1 MFGYRKDGIKLKK
14 VDPIIRF
21 TSYIMPRRY
30 DAQCEITKEVLC
42 DGMDQFIR
50 QQGELGVK
58 ISYMHIVVAAIVRM
72 LALRPRLNRFIM
84 SGRVYARKKI
94 YISFAV
100 KKHLDDDAEETTI
113 KLGFTGHESLFEIKQ
128 MMDQEIAKSNISK
141 EPTKTDKMANK
152 LLKLPHIILA
162 PAVGFLKMLDKLGI
176 MPNAVV
182 EASPFHTSC
191 FVTNLKSI
199 GTEHIYHQ
207 IYDFGTC
214 GIFVAMGKEKMQP
227 VVDENNNI
235 VPAKIMKLGIV
246 LDERLADGFYGAKSL
261 KVAVKH
267 MQNPSLLTER
277 LESVML
283 DPDL

>member
-1 MFGYRKDGIKLKK
+1 
-14 VDPIIRF
+14 
-21 TSYIMPRRY
+21 
-30 DAQCEITKEVLC
+30 
-42 DGMDQFIR
+42 
-50 QQGELGVK
+50 
-58 ISYMHIVVAAIVRM
+58 
-72 LALRPRLNRFIM
+72 
-84 SGRVYARKKI
+84 
-94 YISFAV
+94 
-100 KKHLDDDAEETTI
+100 
-113 KLGFTGHESLFEIKQ
+113 
-128 MMDQEIAKSNISK
+128 
-141 EPTKTDKMANK
+141 
-152 LLKLPHIILA
+152 
-162 PAVGFLKMLDKLGI
+162 MLDKLGI

-199 GTEHIYHQ
+199 GTEHIYHH